1 MPESAVSI
9 KSLIEK
15 SQDYLE
21 TKIEITKLKTVE
33 KSSDILSSIVV
44 LILLVFLALLCFL
57 FISIALALYLGSLIG
72 SQHTGFFIMGGFYGI
87 VFLIIYL
94 LRDKWIKIPVANLL
108 IKKMLK

>member
-57 FISIALALYLGSLIG
+57 FISIALALLLGSLIG
-72 SQHTGFFIMGGFYGI
+72 SPHTGFFIMAGFYGI
-87 VFLIIYL
+87 VFLIIYV

>member
-1 MPESAVSI
+1 MPDSAVSI

-33 KSSDILSSIVV
+33 KSSDLLSSIVV
-44 LILLVFLALLCFL
+44 LILLVFQALLCFL
-57 FISIALALYLGSLIG
+57 FISVALALYLGSLTG
-72 SQHTGFFIMGGFYGI
+72 SPRTGFFIMGGFYGI

-94 LRDKWIKIPVANLL
+94 LRDRWIKAPVANLL

>member
-1 MPESAVSI
+1 MSESASSI
-9 KSLIEK
+9 KTFIEK

-33 KSSDILSSIVV
+33 KSSDALSSIVV
-44 LILLVFLALLCFL
+44 MIVLILLALPCIL

-72 SQHTGFFIMGGFYGI
+72 SAPTGFFIMGGFYGI

-94 LRDKWIKIPVANLL
+94 LRDKWIKTPVANLL
-108 IKKMLK
+108 IQKMLK